1 MKATSFMKSRKF
13 LGMYVSLYFLHFVKI
28 LTNILYSPGFFS
40 RLKEKGTLAK
50 DVWGVIG
57 SALSVRDLMLVSI
70 FTTSVDIYS
79 HNNIIVGNGESA
91 SQGGS
96 QRRRAEGSGDGC
108 HG

>member
-1 MKATSFMKSRKF
+1 MKSRKF

-79 HNNIIVGNGESA
+79 QSNIIVGNGESA
-91 SQGGS
+91 SQGRG
-96 QRRRAEGSGDGC
+96 
-108 HG
+108 